1 MYNLDINNKI
11 LSIYSGNSIYK
22 REIKSPRDTIKYRI
36 LAARALLSLN
46 ENTSFKIFHLVPLD
60 QHEASMIY
68 KKSLNGKTFSDVNF
82 YKSYFADIY
91 RKLYKY
97 YPKLSKYDD
106 ILQDRSRSFVKVY
119 SHFDTFFKTTLGK
132 HPIYLGMAIALQIR
146 IIQQLEKSFPID
158 LIKNIFNNPIFN
170 IEEPKKILLPNI
182 LNLNKTLDQ
191 SYESVKQKTKTEQN
205 EQNEQS
211 NEIDTIKESDSFT
224 TRSCNDIPVNDFQE
238 SMIQNQIPNS
248 VQSYQPDLTTQM
260 ISWIQNIDSR
270 LKSVEILTE
279 LLRIGKK

>member
-1 MYNLDINNKI
+1 M
-11 LSIYSGNSIYK
+11 
-22 REIKSPRDTIKYRI
+22 
-36 LAARALLSLN
+36 
-46 ENTSFKIFHLVPLD
+46 
-60 QHEASMIY
+60 
-68 KKSLNGKTFSDVNF
+68 
-82 YKSYFADIY
+82 
-91 RKLYKY
+91 
-97 YPKLSKYDD
+97 
-106 ILQDRSRSFVKVY
+106 Y

-132 HPIYLGMAIALQIR
+132 HPIYLGMAVSLQIR

-182 LNLNKTLDQ
+182 LNLNHSLDQ
-191 SYESVKQKTKTEQN
+191 SYENLKQKLSTEQNEQN

-224 TRSCNDIPVNDFQE
+224 TRSLHDLPINCPEEQNK
-238 SMIQNQIPNS
+238 IQFPCLI
-248 VQSYQPDLTTQM
+248 QSYQPDLTTQM